1 MENLLP
7 VTDAKFMVKT
17 YLENKSTVLKQ
28 EYLENNILS
37 NTITYGV
44 GAFKRLLDNPNCTQ
58 IRMYYGMNEK
68 LEITSIFVGVDQEGN
83 EILIQNDDNLV
94 EVTEYTIDEGLRC
107 PPTCESN
114 SKSCLI

>member
-7 VTDAKFMVKT
+7 VADAKFMVKT
-17 YLENKSTVLKQ
+17 YLENKSLVLKQ
-28 EYLENNILS
+28 EYLESNVLS

-44 GAFKRLLDNPNCTQ
+44 EAFKRLVNNPNCCQ

-68 LEITSIFVGVDQEGN
+68 LEITGIFVGVDPDGN
-83 EILIQNDDNLV
+83 EILIQSDDNLV
-94 EVTEYTIDEGLRC
+94 EVTEYTLDEGLRC

>member
-1 MENLLP
+1 MGNLLP

-17 YLENKSTVLKQ
+17 YLENKSTILKQ

-44 GAFKRLLDNPNCTQ
+44 EAFKLLLNNPNCCQ

-68 LEITSIFVGVDQEGN
+68 LEITCIFVGVDPEGN
-83 EILIQNDDNLV
+83 EILIQSDDNLL
-94 EVTEYTIDEGLRC
+94 EVTEFTIDEGLRC
-107 PPTCESN
+107 PPTCESDL
-114 SKSCLI
+114 KSCLI